1 MTDGMRAIRFLC
13 VSGEWF
19 KDIGTS
25 RSLYLSADSATGRG
39 MRQAPKGDLSVT
51 LSRSSMTGHTHYPA
65 IRPLYKVVRWVS

>member
-1 MTDGMRAIRFLC
+1 
-13 VSGEWF
+13 
-19 KDIGTS
+19 
-25 RSLYLSADSATGRG
+25 